1 VGVEVTM
8 ARKPVPG
15 TRDRILDGAAGLFH
29 DHGVRAVRRQQIIDE
44 CDQ

>member
-8 ARKPVPG
+8 ARKAAPG
-15 TRDRILDGAAGLFH
+15 KRDRMLDGAAGLFH
-29 DHGVRAVRRQQIIDE
+29 DHGVRAVGLQQIIDE